1 MLHLFWQKFKGPD
14 YHRDEGV
21 KGNFSAEFV
30 AISGMPSL
38 YSEFGNDTNHVPVEM
53 DPNFHLEPRE
63 QDKIFCEDVQ
73 EEFFLNIC
81 GSSNLQILAVLAGY
95 CHYWR
100 TNQILETPVMKFR
113 RRRDRDE
120 RVLSF

>member
-21 KGNFSAEFV
+21 KSNFSAEFV

-38 YSEFGNDTNHVPVEM
+38 YSEFGNDTNHVPVEV

-63 QDKIFCEDVQ
+63 QDKIFCEKCARGILLEYLWIFEPPNTGCVGWLLSPLEDK
-73 EEFFLNIC
+73 
-81 GSSNLQILAVLAGY
+81 SNSGN
-95 CHYWR
+95 
-100 TNQILETPVMKFR
+100 TS
-113 RRRDRDE
+113 DE
-120 RVLSF
+120 IS